1 MKSLLIFLLGFL
13 SIGAFFGGIL
23 FMLEPDGSLM
33 GMTVNFLENSP
44 FNNFLIPGIILLLV
58 FGVFP
63 VYIIY
68 SIIKK
73 QNNPFMQKLNVLYD
87 YHFSWTFTVY
97 IGIGLIIWINVES
110 YLIQTVELIQLFY
123 AMYGVLIIC
132 IALLPQTRKKF
143 IM

>member
-63 VYIIY
+63 VYNIY
-68 SIIKK
+68 SMIKK
-73 QNNPFMQKLNVLYD
+73 QNNPFMQKLNVMYD